1 MFTTGRS
8 HHGNMGWALSMQ
20 LAAQVHSLQLERSG
34 NHGRAW
40 QHRLCTEPCG
50 VQTHSLQRDTCD
62 KPTSLLHPAGWTLS
76 LHHAVQ
82 VYGLEPENWDKSA
95 LSIVVVGASGDLAK
109 KKIYPALFALYVEV
123 GVVMC
128 SELYWPALYIGA
140 KPALVALWHAWCEE
154 VGASS

>member
-1 MFTTGRS
+1 
-8 HHGNMGWALSMQ
+8 MGVRGSAGCALIH
-20 LAAQVHSLQLERSG
+20 AVC
-34 NHGRAW
+34 
-40 QHRLCTEPCG
+40 RLTACSVACG
-50 VQTHSLQRDTCD
+50 
-62 KPTSLLHPAGWTLS
+62 KPMALS

-128 SELYWPALYIGA
+128 SVLCWPALYMGPL
-140 KPALVALWHAWCEE
+140 PALVALWHAWCEE